1 MYRKIMHR
9 ITTDA
14 VLVIAVMCVLA
25 ACGSDRTD
33 TFTSPNGTNT
43 IRIVYDEASRPS
55 LFYHDEKIWEY
66 PNSGFN
72 QEAYFY
78 VEWESENTVILKYDD
93 AGHDGK
99 YAEEYRIE
107 LTQAEGLVSY
117 FDSITVEMLDACNE
131 MPSLDSYQNDSL
143 VLLNW
148 YDEAVRLYGISE
160 DENTAM
166 LLYVQG
172 EKLLIDKPY
181 RNNHISYPKLNV
193 TDADNDGH
201 DEIFISRETM
211 TGSPG
216 HWYELLV
223 CDYEDEW
230 IIRDYTDYV
239 EDLEAYI
246 GYKFDETSKT
256 FTFMRN
262 DDGTVLLEASM
273 PDWTEEYPYT
283 GDVNYADYIRFDAET
298 MQMEVSLGICMENSL
313 PYHPIE
319 LVFDVRYED
328 GEFDIDLS
336 DYKSD
341 NSSDSKMFFKC
352 FEIAAF

>member
-1 MYRKIMHR
+1 
-9 ITTDA
+9 
-14 VLVIAVMCVLA
+14 
-25 ACGSDRTD
+25 
-33 TFTSPNGTNT
+33 
-43 IRIVYDEASRPS
+43 
-55 LFYHDEKIWEY
+55 
-66 PNSGFN
+66 
-72 QEAYFY
+72 
-78 VEWESENTVILKYDD
+78 
-93 AGHDGK
+93 
-99 YAEEYRIE
+99 
-107 LTQAEGLVSY
+107 
-117 FDSITVEMLDACNE
+117 MLDACNE

-262 DDGTVLLEASM
+262 DDDTVLLEASM

-298 MQMEVSLGICMENSL
+298 MQMEVSPGICMENSL
-313 PYHPIE
+313 PAPATGFLDYVISFP
-319 LVFDVRYED
+319 RNQARKYEFIQSLFRHRRNNN
-328 GEFDIDLS
+328 GIVKFLYKNIDKNPH
-336 DYKSD
+336 Y
-341 NSSDSKMFFKC
+341 M
-352 FEIAAF
+352 